1 MSAYAIILTEDDVNT
16 IAFVGNR
23 YAWSEALL
31 ALEAGENKLTE
42 PEAWSIKEAF
52 ERDTEG
58 GHSLFPMLDAR
69 SDLAAKLIAFLNAIV

>member
-42 PEAWSIKEAF
+42 PEAWSIKGAF